1 MQDNQNTT
9 VKPERIYELAQ
20 TILKQ
25 LESSMKEIDSIN
37 LQTRLL
43 SINAQVEAARA
54 GDAGRPFGVV
64 ASSMGELSD
73 RTSSV
78 AKGLTTGVQS
88 GTNELA
94 DISKR
99 LSFDVRGQR
108 LTDLALYNIELIDR
122 NLYERTC
129 DVRWWATDSSLVM
142 ACQDDDDARK
152 LAYASRRL
160 GVILNAYTVYFDLVL
175 CDTMG
180 NVLTNG
186 RPKSYA
192 SVGKNVAQSKWFS
205 NALATKNG
213 DHYGF
218 ETVHKSDLTNAARIL
233 AYSCGVRTGG
243 DVNGELIG
251 VLGILFN
258 WDSLAQTIV
267 HRTAIAED
275 EWDYSR
281 AMIVDS
287 NGLILADTQNRILD
301 KISFDGMEKLFENS
315 RGYIETSL
323 NGHKCLIA
331 HAKSPG
337 YETYKTGWHSLIIQ
351 RKSEVSHID

>member
-1 MQDNQNTT
+1 MHKEDTTT
-9 VKPERIYELAQ
+9 VKPERINELAQ
-20 TILKQ
+20 TILKR

-54 GDAGRPFGVV
+54 GDAGRAFGVV
-64 ASSMGELSD
+64 ASSMGELSE

-78 AKGLTTGVQS
+78 AKGLTSGVQT

-94 DISKR
+94 EISKR
-99 LSFDVRGQR
+99 LSSDVRGQR

-129 DVRWWATDSSLVM
+129 DVRWWATDASLTI
-142 ACQDDDDARK
+142 ACEDDENADK
-152 LAYASRRL
+152 LAFASKRL

-175 CDTMG
+175 CDTTG
-180 NVLTNG
+180 NVITNG
-186 RPKSYA
+186 RPKSY
-192 SVGKNVAQSKWFS
+192 SSTGKNVSQSKWFRDAM
-205 NALATKNG
+205 NTRTG
-213 DHYGF
+213 DDYGF
-218 ETVHKSDLTNAARIL
+218 QTVHKSELTNSQNIL
-233 AYSCGVRTGG
+233 SYSCAVRTGG
-243 DVNGELIG
+243 DVNGDIIG

-275 EWDYSR
+275 EWEYSR

-287 NGLILADTQNRILD
+287 DGLILADTQERILD
-301 KISFDGMEKLFENS
+301 KIEFNGMEQLFDNS
-315 RGYIETSL
+315 RGFIETTI
-323 NGHKCLIA
+323 NGKKCLVA

-351 RKSEVSHID
+351 RKSEPV